1 MSQRSRLLIYERKEV
16 ILLGVLS
23 LLVAVFAFTFGIHL
37 GKRVPPKGKP
47 ATHDGSAVGHVNQI
61 SDQEPTRAEAQEKV
75 PEAKA
80 VAGQILDQT
89 LKEEVSSSGLQLE
102 KPVQV
107 KLPKKTITEKKVI
120 LGMKGTTG
128 KKVVPENTQP
138 TGDLASA
145 LARNAPSGAFTVQ
158 ILAAPASESERLG
171 KSLAR
176 FSAAGLEPWARRA
189 EIAGKGSWIRLYQGG
204 FASRELAEKS
214 AAGWKAAGTIDS
226 YVVAKSPP
234 KTTPS
239 ASGEHHE

>member
-1 MSQRSRLLIYERKEV
+1 MIYERKEV

-47 ATHDGSAVGHVNQI
+47 AAHEGSSVGQVNQI

-75 PEAKA
+75 AEATA
-80 VAGQILDQT
+80 GAGQILDQT
-89 LKEEVSSSGLQLE
+89 LKEEVGAAGLQLE

-107 KLPKKTITEKKVI
+107 ELPKKTIAEKKAVSEKKGTTEKKVI
-120 LGMKGTTG
+120 PQKT
-128 KKVVPENTQP
+128 PA

-145 LARNAPSGAFTVQ
+145 LARNAPAGAFTVQ
-158 ILAAPASESERLG
+158 ILAAPASESESLG

-189 EIAGKGSWIRLYQGG
+189 EIVGKGSWIRLYQGG

-226 YVVAKSPP
+226 YVVTKSPVETKAP
-234 KTTPS
+234 
-239 ASGEHHE
+239 ASGDHHE